1 MGTKIQDKVFFG
13 IASLVLLATAGW
25 VVIFEQPKLAALSK
39 PPSVSKSSGQ
49 YVPVGVDAPQVRTMT
64 WAPPGSQTR
73 GAEWVYDVFT
83 PPEIYYNVANKEFTV
98 TPPMVG
104 LPPPPPPFGVEL
116 MQVKPD
122 VFRLQLVGYVGN
134 EKDYRGTFENA
145 VTGDT
150 LLARSGKKIPDL
162 GLTVL
167 SFEVKR
173 NRIESTTSMPIY
185 DTVATAVVVDD
196 KTGEKV
202 TLTNKSRFVTGT
214 PFAVIKATD
223 SDKLF
228 EQKAGTSFDVGDAHY
243 TIRAITVEPASV
255 EISKEAPDLKVAEIK
270 TLLITAPAPPVQTSV
285 KPVAPLKS
293 TAPVT
298 PSVSP

>member
-1 MGTKIQDKVFFG
+1 MGAKIQDKVFFG

-25 VVIFEQPKLAALSK
+25 VVVLEQPKLAALSK
-39 PPSVSKSSGQ
+39 PPAVGKSSGQ
-49 YVPVGVDAPQVRTMT
+49 YVPVGIDAPQVRTMT
-64 WAPPGSQTR
+64 WSPPGSQTR
-73 GAEWVYDVFT
+73 GSEWVYDVFT
-83 PPEIYYNVANKEFTV
+83 PPEIYYNAATKEFTV
-98 TPPMVG
+98 TPPVAPKKEVE
-104 LPPPPPPFGVEL
+104 LPPPPFGVEL
-116 MQVKPD
+116 VQVKPD

-185 DTVATAVVVDD
+185 DTIATAVVVDD

-202 TLTNKSRFVTGT
+202 TLTNKTRFITGT
-214 PFAVIKATD
+214 PFAVIKVTD

-228 EQKAGTSFDVGDAHY
+228 EQRAGTSFDVGDAHY

-255 EISKEAPDLKVAEIK
+255 EISKDAPNQKVTEIK
-270 TLLITAPAPPVQTSV
+270 TLLISASAPPVQTPAKS
-285 KPVAPLKS
+285 VAPLK
-293 TAPVT
+293 
-298 PSVSP
+298 